1 MQKNKETKNE
11 KPGSGR
17 PCVYIL
23 KCGDG
28 TLYTGW
34 TNDFDRRLAAHNA
47 GKGAKYT
54 RGRGPLTPVYLEYLP
69 DKVSATKREAAIKKL
84 ARAKK
89 IRLLDSPG
97 NSYKDYIKSEDLNI
111 QKYKVGV

>member
-1 MQKNKETKNE
+1 M
-11 KPGSGR
+11 
-17 PCVYIL
+17 
-23 KCGDG
+23 
-28 TLYTGW
+28 
-34 TNDFDRRLAAHNA
+34 
-47 GKGAKYT
+47 
-54 RGRGPLTPVYLEYLP
+54 YLEYLP